1 MSDQI
6 GQNVEASVKERESER
21 ERVNES
27 ERESKESVIQELR
40 DEIDVL
46 QRRVEE
52 QKLRAQR
59 DALATEVE
67 KGAGGGRRRDAAAR
81 NSTSSSTMPTSGLGA
96 QSGMSQLSLSRPNLT
111 QPRPP
116 KFDNIEAHFGM
127 WRSKFKACLSSLGC
141 LYVLKATDNP
151 VMVGDMNVSQEELE
165 QKHSPQVIRD
175 ARLVYGLLMES
186 MTGYAFAEF
195 RMQQAKSPS
204 GAWQELENYYMPKT
218 LAATHRLKREFETIR
233 MAEGENP
240 LEFLGRVDKAADELA
255 MLGYSKSVE
264 ETHREQPLLSVYDP
278 E

>member
-127 WRSKFKACLSSLGC
+127 SRSKFKACLSSLGC

-151 VMVGDMNVSQEELE
+151 VMVGEMNVSQEELE

-186 MTGYAFAEF
+186 MIGYAFAEF

-204 GAWQELENYYMPKT
+204 GAWQELENYYMPRT
-218 LAATHRLKREFETIR
+218 LAATHRL
-233 MAEGENP
+233 
-240 LEFLGRVDKAADELA
+240 
-255 MLGYSKSVE
+255 
-264 ETHREQPLLSVYDP
+264 
-278 E
+278 